1 LTKVKPT
8 HRPTIIDVAR
18 VSGVSKSTVA
28 RALSDATNINMET
41 REKVKAAA
49 DAIGYER
56 NHLAQSLRS
65 GRTGMLGLLIPD
77 IANPF
82 WAEVARG
89 AQDRAASE
97 GASLLVFN
105 SDWDP
110 DNEANH
116 LQAMRR
122 ARVDGAIVNPVEN
135 SINDL
140 GRFGTPVVV
149 IGSGAERFPQFSS
162 VGSDIAQGVRLGLD
176 ELMSRGHMKPALL
189 LGPSGRLASVR
200 FRREVFDYFAE
211 HELDS
216 EDLVIEECDYS
227 VESGK
232 AAAQRLLTSN
242 APRPICIFAAN
253 DLMALGA
260 LLAVREAGL
269 KCPEDVSILGFDGI
283 LAGGF
288 SEPGLST
295 VVKPARALG
304 ENAMNLLLGGL
315 AGKQEHEHL
324 VLPCHLE
331 VRGSLSHVSQS
342 ASAKISALG

>member
-1 LTKVKPT
+1 MKMKPT
-8 HRPTIIDVAR
+8 QRPTIVDVAR
-18 VSGVSKSTVA
+18 VAGVSKSTVA
-28 RALSDATNINMET
+28 RALSGASNINTET
-41 REKVKAAA
+41 RDKVKVAAKE
-49 DAIGYER
+49 IGYER

-110 DNEANH
+110 ETEANH
-116 LQAMRR
+116 LRAMRR

-135 SINDL
+135 SIDDL

-176 ELMSRGHMKPALL
+176 ALLSKGHVEPALL

-200 FRREVFDYFAE
+200 FRREVFEYFAKHGMDPE
-211 HELDS
+211 KL
-216 EDLVIEECDYS
+216 LVEEGDYTVS
-227 VESGK
+227 SGI
-232 AAAQRLLTSN
+232 AATHRLLGQTTQ
-242 APRPICIFAAN
+242 RPLCIFAAN

-269 KCPEDVSILGFDGI
+269 KCPDDVSILGFDGI
-283 LAGGF
+283 PAGVF
-288 SEPGLST
+288 SDPGLST
-295 VVKPARALG
+295 VTKPARALG
-304 ENAMNLLLGGL
+304 ETAMTLVLDGL
-315 AGKQEHEHL
+315 AGRQEHQQL
-324 VLPCHLE
+324 VLPCQLE
-331 VRGSLSHVSQS
+331 IRGSIGEAPDNAAGKL
-342 ASAKISALG
+342 AAIG